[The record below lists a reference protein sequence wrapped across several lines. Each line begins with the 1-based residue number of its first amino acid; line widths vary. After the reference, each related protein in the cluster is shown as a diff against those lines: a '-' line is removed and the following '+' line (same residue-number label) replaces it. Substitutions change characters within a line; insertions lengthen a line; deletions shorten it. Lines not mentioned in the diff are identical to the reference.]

1 MELGRNKRIIEK
13 LHKTDLHQYRNLSML
28 FDMVLAVK
36 NDDLELAK
44 SECRHVKNLAAMG
57 ARKDLRFQELYW
69 RAVLFLAQNRDLDS
83 YLLYLERYRDPEDR
97 FYLPRRNQLRKLGLI
112 QAMQNLI
119 DDKMDILT
127 ISCPPGVGKA
137 QPLYSKVL
145 TPNGFKRMGDVS
157 IGTKVISGTGKLS
170 TVTGIFPQG
179 KKPVYELTFD
189 DGSKCRCSDEHL
201 WKVQTRDDR
210 RTGKYRVVTLRD
222 MMKNLYV
229 ENGKRANYS
238 IDYVEKIDF
247 PERNLPLHPYV
258 MGALLGDGGFTSGNV
273 RFSNPDEQ
281 IVKKVMSLLPES
293 DCMVNAGASEIDY
306 RIRRMKR
313 SNKSSDTYSIL
324 DRYGLIGCHSRDKFI
339 PPIYLLGSYEQR
351 KELLAGLLDTDGCVC
366 SSVVEYDTTSMQMA
380 SNVVDLVHSLGG
392 YASIRFCKAY
402 YSKSGT
408 CIQCN
413 DSYRILIQ
421 FDSAHCD
428 CFSLDRKKERYKPK
442 RTIMKRFLK
451 SIEYIGEEECQ
462 CIMIDD
468 ESHLYITDNCII
480 THNTT
485 LAEMFLSGWIGWDPD
500 ACNLFSSHSGHVT
513 RMVYDVVCN
522 IIGADLKQGQISEY
536 AWKEIFPDV
545 NIESVNAKEE
555 TINLGKFKAFKSI
568 TFRALGASQTGVT
581 RAEGLLYCD
590 DLCSG
595 IEEALSNIRLDK
607 LWTKYSTDLKTR
619 KKAGRKGKKCKE
631 LHIATRWSVWDV
643 IGRLIKLY
651 TGNKRCKFISLPDID
666 PETGKSNWDYQ
677 YGVGFDEEY
686 FEDIQ
691 QSLDEIT
698 YKCLFKNDPI
708 EREGLLFAPDTLRRF
723 KKLPPDKEPD
733 AIWGFLDPK
742 GTGTDYNCLGIFY
755 QYGQDYYLSDVVF
768 QNIDP
773 YVLDGVN
780 ARSLVRNNVQIC
792 QVESN
797 KEGVRTGDA
806 IQEEIDA
813 LGGRCVIEKKLS
825 SANKETRIIVN
836 SPWVI
841 KHVLFLEPKTPD
853 YPDGYLPNSE
863 YGNFMSH
870 LTSYSQL
877 SKNPTDDAP
886 DMVTMLAIH
895 EGGFDGT
902 VTETMTRQER
912 AALGI

>member
-1 MELGRNKRIIEK
+1 MGSLEKNRRIIEK
-13 LHKTDLHQYRNLSML
+13 LHKVDLHQYKNCSALM
-28 FDMVLAVK
+28 DMVLAVK
-36 NDDLELAK
+36 EDDLELAK
-44 SECRHVKNLAAMG
+44 SECQHVKNLAAIG
-57 ARKDLRFQELYW
+57 TRKDSRFTDLYW
-69 RAVLFLAQNRDLDS
+69 KAVLFLARNKDLDS

-112 QAMQNLI
+112 QALQELI
-119 DDKMDILT
+119 DDKIDILS
-127 ISCPPGVGKA
+127 ISCPPGVGK
-137 QPLYSKVL
+137 
-145 TPNGFKRMGDVS
+145 
-157 IGTKVISGTGKLS
+157 
-170 TVTGIFPQG
+170 
-179 KKPVYELTFD
+179 
-189 DGSKCRCSDEHL
+189 
-201 WKVQTRDDR
+201 
-210 RTGKYRVVTLRD
+210 
-222 MMKNLYV
+222 
-229 ENGKRANYS
+229 
-238 IDYVEKIDF
+238 
-247 PERNLPLHPYV
+247 
-258 MGALLGDGGFTSGNV
+258 
-273 RFSNPDEQ
+273 
-281 IVKKVMSLLPES
+281 
-293 DCMVNAGASEIDY
+293 
-306 RIRRMKR
+306 
-313 SNKSSDTYSIL
+313 
-324 DRYGLIGCHSRDKFI
+324 
-339 PPIYLLGSYEQR
+339 
-351 KELLAGLLDTDGCVC
+351 
-366 SSVVEYDTTSMQMA
+366 
-380 SNVVDLVHSLGG
+380 
-392 YASIRFCKAY
+392 
-402 YSKSGT
+402 
-408 CIQCN
+408 
-413 DSYRILIQ
+413 
-421 FDSAHCD
+421 
-428 CFSLDRKKERYKPK
+428 
-442 RTIMKRFLK
+442 
-451 SIEYIGEEECQ
+451 
-462 CIMIDD
+462 
-468 ESHLYITDNCII
+468 
-480 THNTT
+480 TT

-513 RMVYDVVCN
+513 RMVYDVICN
-522 IIGADLKQGQISEY
+522 IIGVDLKQGQVSEY
-536 AWKEIFPDV
+536 AWREIFPDV
-545 NIESVNAKEE
+545 KIESVNAKEE
-555 TINLGKFKAFKSI
+555 TINLGKFKSFKSI

-595 IEEALSNIRLDK
+595 IEEALSKIRLDK

-666 PETGKSNWDYQ
+666 PETGKSNWNYQ

-698 YKCLFKNDPI
+698 YKCLYKNDAI

-742 GTGTDYNCLGIFY
+742 GTGTDYNCLGVFY
-755 QYGQDYYLSDVVF
+755 QYGQDYYLADVVF

-780 ARSLVRNNVQIC
+780 ARCLVRNNVQIC

-841 KHVLFLEPKTPD
+841 KHVLFREPKTPD
-853 YPDGYLPNSE
+853 YSEGYLPNSE
-863 YGNFMSH
+863 YGKFMSH

>member
-1 MELGRNKRIIEK
+1 MAVSDRNRSIIKK
-13 LHKTDLHQYRNLSML
+13 LHKAGLNN
-28 FDMVLAVK
+28 F
-36 NDDLELAK
+36 
-44 SECRHVKNLAAMG
+44 KNLNSLMDMAIIIKHDDIDFAKEQAQIVKKKAAVLVRGDMQF
-57 ARKDLRFQELYW
+57 KDLYW
-69 RAVLFLAQNRDLDS
+69 KAVLFLAQNRDLDS
-83 YLLYLERYRDPEDR
+83 YLIYLERYRDPEDR

-112 QAMQNLI
+112 QAMQELI
-119 DDKMDILT
+119 DDEIDILT
-127 ISCPPGVGKA
+127 ISCPPGVGK
-137 QPLYSKVL
+137 
-145 TPNGFKRMGDVS
+145 
-157 IGTKVISGTGKLS
+157 
-170 TVTGIFPQG
+170 
-179 KKPVYELTFD
+179 
-189 DGSKCRCSDEHL
+189 
-201 WKVQTRDDR
+201 
-210 RTGKYRVVTLRD
+210 
-222 MMKNLYV
+222 
-229 ENGKRANYS
+229 
-238 IDYVEKIDF
+238 
-247 PERNLPLHPYV
+247 
-258 MGALLGDGGFTSGNV
+258 
-273 RFSNPDEQ
+273 
-281 IVKKVMSLLPES
+281 
-293 DCMVNAGASEIDY
+293 
-306 RIRRMKR
+306 
-313 SNKSSDTYSIL
+313 
-324 DRYGLIGCHSRDKFI
+324 
-339 PPIYLLGSYEQR
+339 
-351 KELLAGLLDTDGCVC
+351 
-366 SSVVEYDTTSMQMA
+366 
-380 SNVVDLVHSLGG
+380 
-392 YASIRFCKAY
+392 
-402 YSKSGT
+402 
-408 CIQCN
+408 
-413 DSYRILIQ
+413 
-421 FDSAHCD
+421 
-428 CFSLDRKKERYKPK
+428 
-442 RTIMKRFLK
+442 
-451 SIEYIGEEECQ
+451 
-462 CIMIDD
+462 
-468 ESHLYITDNCII
+468 
-480 THNTT
+480 TT

-522 IIGADLKQGQISEY
+522 IIGADLKQGQVAEY
-536 AWKEIFPDV
+536 AWREIFPDV

-555 TINLGKFKAFKSI
+555 TINLGKFKSFKSI

-595 IEEALSNIRLDK
+595 IEEALSKIRLDK

-666 PETGKSNWDYQ
+666 PETGKSNWNYQ

-698 YKCLFKNDPI
+698 YKCLFKNKPV

-733 AIWGFLDPK
+733 AIWAFLDPK
-742 GTGTDYNCLGIFY
+742 GTGTDFNCLGVFY
-755 QYGQDYYLSDVVF
+755 QYGQDYYLPDVVF

-780 ARSLVRNNVQIC
+780 ARCLVRNNAQIC

-806 IQEEIDA
+806 IQEEVNA

-853 YPDGYLPNSE
+853 YPEGYLPNSE

-877 SKNPTDDAP
+877 SKNHTDDAP